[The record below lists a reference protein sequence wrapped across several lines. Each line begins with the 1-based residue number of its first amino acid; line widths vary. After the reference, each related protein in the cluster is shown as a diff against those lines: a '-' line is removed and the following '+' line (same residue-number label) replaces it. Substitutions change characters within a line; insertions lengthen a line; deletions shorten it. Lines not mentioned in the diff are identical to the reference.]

1 MHGCHNLCSD
11 TTLTHPHPPY
21 RRQACQP
28 LHRNP
33 QPLPLTTRNPCEAK
47 PYCLLKPPRK
57 FFFYFSDLG
66 FGKILAAEN
75 FGSMT
80 AAHSLNSKSCIHSI
94 HTISKI
100 SKHGNQY
107 TNTFS
112 QLTMYIHMSHYTIS
126 KYVLTK

>member
-1 MHGCHNLCSD
+1 MAVLDIYIGLYCTVCD
-11 TTLTHPHPPY
+11 TPPPPY
-21 RRQACQP
+21 QRRACRP
-28 LHRNP
+28 LHINP

-57 FFFYFSDLG
+57 FFFYFSNLG

-75 FGSMT
+75 MM

-100 SKHGNQY
+100 SKHGNQH